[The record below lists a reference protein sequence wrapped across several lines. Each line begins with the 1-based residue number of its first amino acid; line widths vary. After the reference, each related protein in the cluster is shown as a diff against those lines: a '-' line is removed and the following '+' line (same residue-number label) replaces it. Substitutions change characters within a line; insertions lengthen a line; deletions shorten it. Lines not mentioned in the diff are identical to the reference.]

1 MCWVQTKMIQ
11 YIKKKKI
18 NIRRKRGSKCRS
30 KVLEVRGKGIQDMSA
45 EAGHR
50 RKQGQ
55 FIPCDR
61 AGRHRTWGYR

>member
-1 MCWVQTKMIQ
+1 MQTKMIQ
-11 YIKKKKI
+11 YIKKKKGEKKE
-18 NIRRKRGSKCRS
+18 NKCRS
-30 KVLEVRGKGIQDMSA
+30 KVLEVRGKGFQDMST

-61 AGRHRTWGYR
+61 GETRDMVVQTDADRR